1 MGFKKKKQ
9 LNSNKLALLF
19 TGVLSL
25 EPTTSF
31 LFLLVVKITGGELGW
46 CTEEDMHLQC
56 IQHLRLKEEIVA
68 QSSEIGFLLSAIDA
82 SRRITNSG
90 G

>member
-1 MGFKKKKQ
+1 
-9 LNSNKLALLF
+9 
-19 TGVLSL
+19 
-25 EPTTSF
+25 
-31 LFLLVVKITGGELGW
+31 
-46 CTEEDMHLQC
+46 MHLQC